1 MPSAW
6 VSLASLTGVVSMWR
20 NVCRTILLFSFLPVP
35 LNGQSA
41 GLDPSRDITQYAH
54 RFWTKRDG
62 LPQNSVT
69 SIAQTDD
76 GYLWFGTMEGL
87 ARFNGTSFS
96 TFNTRNTPQ
105 LGTNYVIALLTDH
118 DGTLWIGT
126 NGGGLS
132 RMCKGEFRR
141 LTLPSEPERVAVRA
155 MKQDR
160 EGDVWVS
167 TTIGLAQFHGDSLKH
182 LYTVADGLPSN
193 TVYRAEEDTEGR
205 ILALTP
211 RGVWIRERDC
221 FEPFIV
227 SSAWGSS
234 EGKSKP
240 AQQTEYSG
248 KRALAAVPTTLLC
261 DRHGALWIGTGR
273 DGLFILRGDSLHNIS
288 IKDGLGAGEIST
300 LVEDQ
305 RGTVWVGT
313 MAGGLSRVVNDRVSH
328 FTSNEGL
335 SGDEVH
341 SIFEDREGVLWV
353 GISAGGVN
361 RFVNS
366 KFTTYRTGLNAA
378 ENMVWGVFADSP
390 GRLYASTATGNL
402 VEYRNGVF
410 EPSSFS
416 PGKKHHE
423 GPVFSFVHDHA
434 GVRWVGGAMGVTR
447 YAAQSVREYHV
458 GATMSLTEDQYG
470 RIWSAS
476 PEGLWCFV
484 GEKAH
489 RVLTSESGQL
499 LKLRD
504 VGIDRTGNLWLSS
517 RFEGVMRYRLPGRSE
532 TVPVLDEKTCVK
544 FTRHEGL
551 SSDLVTT
558 MVVDSAGTVWVASG
572 GSGLSVIRGTRVSVL
587 TPAQGLPEEGV
598 MGVVPDGHGWIWL
611 TSNNGVYR
619 ISAAELTEY
628 FDGRRTSIA
637 VQSFGTSDGMYSD
650 EFNGGFQAS
659 IARTPDGKL
668 WFPSTF
674 GVVMVDPAH
683 LPTNMVPPALV
694 LERVRIDNTEGMP
707 TPNGEYPPGNGDF
720 EFHFVGLSS
729 NAPERIQYRY
739 LLEGFNKEW
748 IDAGTR
754 HEAFYTNIPP
764 GKYRFRVIARNADGV
779 WNEAGISF
787 PFVLRP
793 HFSQTVWFG
802 ILIGMV
808 VLVLVTGIWYLYKRD
823 RDRELQA
830 SQLESQLTQAQLQI
844 LKMQLQP
851 HFLFNTLN
859 GIMVLIKEDPDMAS
873 RMIARLSEFLR
884 LTLESAGEQEV
895 TLRREL
901 EYLSRYIQI
910 EQLRFGDRLTV
921 DQQVDPEVLE
931 ALVPNLILQPL
942 VENAI
947 KHGVSRRRGPARIFV
962 EAVREN
968 GSLTIHVRDNG
979 EGIQAA
985 DGGQFKEGIGI
996 RNTRA
1001 RMQHLYGTA
1010 QGFELSTPA
1019 GGGVDVRLTIPYHK
1033 SRVA

>member
-1 MPSAW
+1 
-6 VSLASLTGVVSMWR
+6 MWR
-20 NVCRTILLFSFLPVP
+20 SVCRTILLFSFLPVP
-35 LNGQSA
+35 LNGQVA
-41 GLDPSRDITQYAH
+41 GLDPSRDITQYSH

-96 TFNTRNTPQ
+96 SFNTRNTPQ
-105 LGTNYVIALLTDH
+105 LGVNSVLSLLADH
-118 DGTLWIGT
+118 DGALWIGT
-126 NGGGLS
+126 SGGGLS
-132 RMCKGEFRR
+132 RMSKGEFRR
-141 LTLPSEPERVAVRA
+141 LTLPAEPEQIAVRA
-155 MKQDR
+155 LNRDR
-160 EGDVWVS
+160 EGDVWAS
-167 TTIGLAQFHGDSLKH
+167 TTSGLAQFHGDSLKH

-193 TVYRAEEDTEGR
+193 TVYFSEEDREGR

-211 RGVWIRERDC
+211 QGIWIREGDC

-227 SSAWGSS
+227 IIPWGSPGS
-234 EGKSKP
+234 KSKP
-240 AQQTEYSG
+240 ALQSKYSG
-248 KRALAAVPTTLLC
+248 KHALAAVPTTVLC
-261 DRHGALWIGTGR
+261 DRDGALWIGTGR
-273 DGLFILRGDSLHNIS
+273 HGLFILRDDSLHNINA
-288 IKDGLGAGEIST
+288 KDGLGAGEISS

-305 RGTVWVGT
+305 RGTIWVGT
-313 MAGGLSRVVNDRVSH
+313 TAGGLSRFVNDRLSR

-335 SGDEVH
+335 SGDEVR

-366 KFTTYRTGLNAA
+366 KFTTYRTGVSTA
-378 ENMVWGVFADSP
+378 ENMVWGIFTDPP
-390 GRLYASTATGNL
+390 GRLYASTASGTL
-402 VEYRNGVF
+402 VEHRNGVF
-410 EPSSFS
+410 VPSSIA
-416 PGKKHHE
+416 PGRKHQE
-423 GPVFSFVHDHA
+423 GPVFAFVHDRS
-434 GVRWVGGAMGVTR
+434 GVRWVGGMAGITR
-447 YAAQSVREYHV
+447 YAGQSARDYRI
-458 GATMSLTEDQYG
+458 GATMSLMEDRYG
-470 RIWSAS
+470 RIWAAS
-476 PEGLWCFV
+476 SEGLWCFV

-489 RVLTSESGQL
+489 RVLTSEGGQL

-504 VGIDRTGNLWLSS
+504 VGTDRSGNLWLGS
-517 RFEGVMRYRLPGRSE
+517 RFEGIMRYRLPGRSE
-532 TVPVLDEKTCVK
+532 AAPVLNEKTCVK
-544 FTRHEGL
+544 FTRQQGL

-572 GSGLSVIRGTRVSVL
+572 GSGLNVIRGTHVSVL
-587 TPAQGLPEEGV
+587 SPAQGLPEEGV

-619 ISAAELTEY
+619 IGAAELTEY
-628 FDGRRTSIA
+628 FDGRRASLEI
-637 VQSFGTSDGMYSD
+637 QSFGTSDGMYSD
-650 EFNGGFQAS
+650 EFNGGYQAS
-659 IARTPDGKL
+659 VARTPDGKL

-674 GVVMVDPAH
+674 GIVMVDPAH
-683 LPTNMVPPALV
+683 LPTNTIPPALV
-694 LERVRIDNTEGMP
+694 LERVRIDNTEGLP
-707 TPNGEYPPGNGDF
+707 IPGVEYPPGNGEF
-720 EFHFVGLSS
+720 EFHFAGLSS

-739 LLEGFNKEW
+739 ILEGFNKDW
-748 IDAGTR
+748 IDAGAR
-754 HEAFYTNIPP
+754 REAFYTNIPP

-793 HFSQTVWFG
+793 HFSQTAWFG
-802 ILIGMV
+802 VLIGLV
-808 VLVLVTGIWYLYKRD
+808 ALVLVTSIWYLYKRD

-844 LKMQLQP
+844 LEMQLQP

-859 GIMVLIKEDPDMAS
+859 GIMVLIKQDPDMAS

-921 DQQVDPEVLE
+921 EQLVDPGVLE

-947 KHGVSRRRGPARIFV
+947 KHGVSMRRGPAHICV

-979 EGIQAA
+979 GGMPAA
-985 DGGQFKEGIGI
+985 NGGQFKEGIGI

-1010 QGFELSTPA
+1010 HGFELSTPA
-1019 GGGVDVRLTIPYHK
+1019 GGGVDVRLTIPYHM